1 MRYKDLVEKKIEDQK
16 PISESDAGTTSACN
30 VASVAMPFMAEPPK
44 SDKKKKK
51 QKVAVI
57 KRTPPV

>member
-30 VASVAMPFMAEPPK
+30 VASVALPFMAEPQK
-44 SDKKKKK
+44 SSKKKK
-51 QKVAVI
+51 QKVAVV